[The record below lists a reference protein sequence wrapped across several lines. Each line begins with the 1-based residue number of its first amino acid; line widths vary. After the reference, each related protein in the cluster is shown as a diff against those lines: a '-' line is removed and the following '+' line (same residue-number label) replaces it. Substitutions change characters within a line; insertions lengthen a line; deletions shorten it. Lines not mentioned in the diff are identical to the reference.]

1 MYTPSHF
8 EESRPEV
15 LRELMRRHP
24 LATLITVARGEPA
37 ANHLPLMFDAAPGAA
52 GVLRG
57 HVARANAV
65 WREVPDGSPVLAVF
79 QGPDHYVTP
88 SWYPAKTEHGKV
100 VPTWNY
106 AVVHARGTIAWH
118 EDPAW
123 LRGFLD
129 ALTDGQEA
137 QRAAPWRID
146 DAPTQYIER
155 MLGAIVGFEI
165 PVVALTGKWKLGQN
179 RSTAD
184 RAAVATGLAEEG
196 TLAARGMIELLT
208 GPLGPRR

>member
-1 MYTPSHF
+1 VYTPSHF

-24 LATLITVARGEPA
+24 LATLIAVVGGEPV
-37 ANHLPLMFDAAPGAA
+37 ANHVPLVFDAGAGSA

-57 HVARANAV
+57 HVARGNRI
-65 WREVPDGSPVLAVF
+65 WREVPDGAPVLAVF

-88 SWYPAKTEHGKV
+88 NWYPAKTEHGKV

-118 EDPAW
+118 HDAAW
-123 LRGFLD
+123 LRGFLET
-129 ALTDGQEA
+129 LTDGQESP
-137 QRAAPWRID
+137 RPAPWRID
-146 DAPTQYIER
+146 DAPAVYIER
-155 MLGAIVGFEI
+155 MLQAIVGFEI
-165 PVVALTGKWKLGQN
+165 ALVALTGKWKLGQN
-179 RSTAD
+179 RSAAD
-184 RAAVATGLAEEG
+184 RAGIATGLAAEE

-208 GPLGPRR
+208 GPLSPQR

>member
-1 MYTPSHF
+1 VYTPSHF

-24 LATLITVARGEPA
+24 LATLITVVRGEPV
-37 ANHLPLMFDAAPGAA
+37 ANHLPLVFVAAPDAAC
-52 GVLRG
+52 VLRG
-57 HVARANAV
+57 HVARGNPV
-65 WREVPDGSPVLAVF
+65 WREVPNGAPVLAVF

-118 EDPAW
+118 DDPVW
-123 LRGFLD
+123 LRSFLD
-129 ALTDGQEA
+129 ELTDGQES
-137 QRAAPWRID
+137 RRTAPWRIT
-146 DAPTQYIER
+146 DAPAEYIER

-165 PVVALTGKWKLGQN
+165 AVVALTGKWKLGQN
-179 RSTAD
+179 RSAAD
-184 RAAVATGLAEEG
+184 RAGVATGLAAERTRAAEE
-196 TLAARGMIELLT
+196 MIELLT
-208 GPLGPRR
+208 GVP